1 MAPKFRNATR
11 QCNQLVSTSSNIRQ
25 PAICSYHSH
34 IDVISCYFQTAM
46 FYEPVHDVQKPTH
59 PRLHLRDMRD
69 AHIIFEAV
77 RRGLMKP
84 VNRRLNEVERT
95 RYITSGSVFVWEE
108 SEEETGL
115 KRWTDG
121 RIWSQSRMRE
131 VISVFTCGEWFSDH

>member
-1 MAPKFRNATR
+1 
-11 QCNQLVSTSSNIRQ
+11 
-25 PAICSYHSH
+25 
-34 IDVISCYFQTAM
+34 M